1 MANEQKLP
9 TLEASLIEISA
20 LIEQMEKGDMS
31 LEKSL
36 TQFERGIT
44 LIKHSQKI
52 LQEAEQKVQVL
63 MQNNGEEGLGSY
75 ENKDE

>member
-1 MANEQKLP
+1 MAKEQNLP

-63 MQNNGEEGLGSY
+63 MQNNGEEELGSY